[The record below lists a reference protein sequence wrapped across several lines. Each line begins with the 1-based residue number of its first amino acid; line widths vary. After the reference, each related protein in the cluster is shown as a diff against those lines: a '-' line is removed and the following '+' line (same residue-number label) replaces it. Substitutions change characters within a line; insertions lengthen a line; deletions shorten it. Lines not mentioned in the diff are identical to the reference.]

1 MLRSY
6 LEFFSRYKRRLKSF
20 KNEGD
25 ERMQIYTRVGDKGQ
39 TKINGNYT
47 VNKDSKRVEAYG
59 TIDEL
64 NSFVGRAASSEA
76 AWSSLKQELQQIQ
89 QFLFDCGN
97 DLATSN
103 TEKYPYRMNIEPTQW
118 LESIIDSYADEPE
131 PLESFILPGG
141 TPLASDL
148 HVCRTVTRRTERS
161 IVAFNHYLE
170 AGKEMNAYET
180 QRKESQANPYVQMFI
195 NRLSDYFFAVARVAN
210 HRANTKDVLYERSGK
225 VFHLDVK
232 KEDYGDLE
240 E

>member
-1 MLRSY
+1 
-6 LEFFSRYKRRLKSF
+6 
-20 KNEGD
+20 
-25 ERMQIYTRVGDKGQ
+25 MQIYTRVGDKGQ

-47 VNKDSKRVEAYG
+47 VDKDSARVEAYG

-64 NSFVGRAASSEA
+64 NSFVGRAASSEG
-76 AWSSLKQELQQIQ
+76 AWPTLKEELQQIQ

-103 TEKYPYRMNIEPTQW
+103 TKKYPYRMSVEPTQW
-118 LESIIDSYADEPE
+118 LESVIDGYADEPE

-148 HVCRTVTRRTERS
+148 HVCRTVTRRAERS

-170 AGKEMNAYET
+170 VSQETEAYET
-180 QRKESQANPYVQMFI
+180 QRKESEANPYVQMFV

-210 HRANTKDVLYERSGK
+210 HRADTKDVLYERSGK

>member
-1 MLRSY
+1 MQL
-6 LEFFSRYKRRLKSF
+6 FGVFPYKSK
-20 KNEGD
+20 KGGNV
-25 ERMQIYTRVGDKGQ
+25 MQIYTRVGDKGQ

-47 VNKDSKRVEAYG
+47 VDKDSKRVEAYG

-64 NSFVGRAASSEA
+64 NSFVGLAASSRET
-76 AWSSLKQELQQIQ
+76 WPELKDELQQIQ

-103 TEKYPYRMNIEPTQW
+103 TNKYPYRMDLEPTKW
-118 LESIIDSYADEPE
+118 LEGIIDEYADEPK

-141 TPLASDL
+141 ARLASEL
-148 HVCRTVTRRTERS
+148 HICRTITRRAERE
-161 IVAFNHYLE
+161 IVAFNNYLDVS
-170 AGKEMNAYET
+170 KEEDSYET
-180 QRKESQANPYVQMFI
+180 KRKESDANPYVQMFV

-210 HRANTKDVLYERSGK
+210 HRLLVEDVLYDRSGK

-232 KEDYGDLE
+232 KEDYGELE

>member
-1 MLRSY
+1 
-6 LEFFSRYKRRLKSF
+6 
-20 KNEGD
+20 
-25 ERMQIYTRVGDKGQ
+25 MQLYTRIGDKGQ

-47 VNKDSKRVEAYG
+47 VNKDSARVEAYG
-59 TIDEL
+59 TVDEL
-64 NSFVGRAASSEA
+64 NSFVGVAASSEE
-76 AWSSLKQELQQIQ
+76 AWPALKEELQQIQ

-103 TEKYPYRMNIEPTQW
+103 TKKYPYRMDVEPTKW
-118 LESIIDSYADEPE
+118 LESIIDEYAAEPK

-141 TPLASDL
+141 TRLASDL
-148 HVCRTVTRRTERS
+148 HVCRTVTRRAERS

-170 AGKEMNAYET
+170 VSKENDTYET
-180 QRKESQANPYVQMFI
+180 QRKESEANPYVQMFI
-195 NRLSDYFFAVARVAN
+195 NRLSDYFFAIARVAN
-210 HRANTKDVLYERSGK
+210 HRSEVEDVLYDRSGK